1 MLGHQKKVYVPTFIL
16 ILLFQTYCK
25 HDRGWIR
32 KTISRLRLTEKDHTH
47 VRKVG
52 HTPEFLFGI
61 YWWTLKKLKNL
72 TFEKMKKIAGDIIIL
87 HMWTKNHNHTRLQFL
102 RYGVKQNVLSFWAI
116 FCPFNLNPLTT
127 QKTTILKKWKASG
140 DVII

>member
-87 HMWTKNHNHTRLQFL
+87 HMWTQNHNHTRYSSWDTEWN
-102 RYGVKQNVLSFWAI
+102 RM
-116 FCPFNLNPLTT
+116 FCHFGPFFALLTST
-127 QKTTILKKWKASG
+127 L
-140 DVII
+140 